1 MYASAQPL
9 DFLARTKNAS
19 FPNPKLL
26 VSHPG
31 FPDGHELDNFI
42 FNGSESIQDRSNSH
56 SISSERERNRIA
68 WLSLKLVPGLGN
80 RSILRLLEVFGSA
93 ERVLAAGLRD
103 LCETGLTRDKPLHAL
118 AAKQFLRDPQT
129 EWTYLKSKNFRLIC
143 IGDDEY
149 PANLV
154 KIPDPPAVLFAL
166 GELLPR
172 DLVSIAV
179 VGSRYASP
187 AGIIFAERLSSDMAF
202 SGLTVVSGLAH
213 GIDSAAHRGALKAG
227 GRTLAVLGCGI
238 DVNYPS
244 ANADLRQEIARAG
257 ALLTEFLPGAPP
269 SSGNFPSRNR
279 IISGLSLGVV
289 VVEAA
294 ERSGSLITARF
305 ALEQGRE
312 VFAVPGVAQSM
323 RSKGTHRLIKEGA
336 KLIEGV
342 EDILEEIRPL
352 IRPVQSGRSRAVTS
366 PPFSKG
372 GQGGFEKAQPGMEK
386 PPSPAETISSS
397 LFIEGPHSPEETNL
411 LRIVDKIPKHIDEIA
426 QQANMPV
433 QHAAAI
439 LLELELR
446 GVVSQ
451 LPGKY
456 FIIN

>member
-1 MYASAQPL
+1 
-9 DFLARTKNAS
+9 
-19 FPNPKLL
+19 
-26 VSHPG
+26 
-31 FPDGHELDNFI
+31 
-42 FNGSESIQDRSNSH
+42 
-56 SISSERERNRIA
+56 
-68 WLSLKLVPGLGN
+68 
-80 RSILRLLEVFGSA
+80 
-93 ERVLAAGLRD
+93 
-103 LCETGLTRDKPLHAL
+103 LCETGLPRDKPLHAL
-118 AAKQFLRDPQT
+118 AAKQFIRDPQT
-129 EWTYLKSKNFRLIC
+129 EWATLKSKDFRLIC

-154 KIPDPPAVLFAL
+154 KIPDPPAVLFSSGA
-166 GELLPR
+166 LLPR

-187 AGIIFAERLSSDMAF
+187 AGIIFAERLSSDMAY
-202 SGLTVVSGLAH
+202 SGLTVVSGFAL

-244 ANADLRQEIARAG
+244 ANADLRQEIARTG

-312 VFAVPGVAQSM
+312 VFAVPGMAQSM
-323 RSKGTHRLIKEGA
+323 RSKGAHRLIQQGA
-336 KLIEGV
+336 KLVECV
-342 EDILEEIRPL
+342 EDVLEEIRPL
-352 IRPVQSGRSRAVTS
+352 IRPVQSFRSLS
-366 PPFSKG
+366 G
-372 GQGGFEKAQPGMEK
+372 KAQPGEEK
-386 PPSPAETISSS
+386 PHSPAEGISSS
-397 LFIEGPHSPEETNL
+397 AFIEGPNRPEEKIL
-411 LRIVDKIPKHIDEIA
+411 LRILDKVPKHIDEIS
-426 QQANMPV
+426 QEANMPV

-446 GVVSQ
+446 GLVSQ